1 MLDVSIATRK
11 AHAAKLE
18 FDNASCGPAGV
29 ERTRREPVAFTD
41 RQRRILDQF
50 AALVL
55 PWQRRRAFL
64 AAVEVRLSGPV
75 GDAAVHTACINA
87 ALDGFLS
94 IEMLAEQG
102 LVGINS
108 RGFVRPQHNE
118 RLRSTWQSNA
128 ITGAG
133 RGR

>member
-64 AAVEVRLSGPV
+64 AAVEVRLSGVV
-75 GDAAVHTACINA
+75 GDAACTAACIA
-87 ALDGFLS
+87 AAADGFITDKLLH
-94 IEMLAEQG
+94 EH
-102 LVGINS
+102 
-108 RGFVRPQHNE
+108 GFVKFNSAGAVRAPRNE
-118 RLRSTWQSNA
+118 RPPSWRSKA
-128 ITGAG
+128 IMGVG
-133 RGR
+133 R